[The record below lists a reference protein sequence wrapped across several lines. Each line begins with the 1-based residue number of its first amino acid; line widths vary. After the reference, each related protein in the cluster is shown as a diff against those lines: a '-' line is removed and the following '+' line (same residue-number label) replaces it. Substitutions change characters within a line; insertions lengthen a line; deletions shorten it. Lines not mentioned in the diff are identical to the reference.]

1 MDLGNIKRVYFL
13 GIGGIGMSALARYF
27 LSIGKSVAGYD
38 KGLTS
43 LTQKLIKEGA
53 HIHFNDN
60 IDLIPDEF
68 KKPEELI
75 HTLVIYTPAI
85 PNEHNELSFFND
97 KGYNILKRSELLGLI
112 AEKKTTIAVA
122 GTHGKTTIS
131 TMIAHIL
138 SKTETGCNA
147 FLGGISRN
155 FNTNLILSPQSNLLV
170 TEADEYD
177 RSFLKL
183 FPDYAVISSMDA
195 DHMDIYGNM
204 EELKT
209 AFGRFAS
216 QVKGYLVIKKGVDIS
231 FAASNN
237 ARLLYYSGNAET
249 DFYAQN
255 IRLVEGYYIFDFV
268 IPGGII
274 KDIKLGQP
282 GMYNIENAVAAL
294 AVAWLLQT
302 KSEILAKS
310 LESFKGI
317 QRRFDVQLKKE
328 NLVYI
333 DDYAHHPVEI
343 SACVKSTRELYPGR
357 KITGIFQPHLYS
369 RTRDLANEFAE
380 SLDLLD
386 KLILLDIYPAREK
399 PIKGITSK
407 IIFDK
412 VKINDKILC
421 SNKDLMN
428 VLKNE
433 SPEVL
438 LTMGAG
444 NIDEFIDPIKE
455 MFA

>member
-1 MDLGNIKRVYFL
+1 
-13 GIGGIGMSALARYF
+13 MSALARYF

-155 FNTNLILSPQSNLLV
+155 FNTNLLLSPQSNLLV

-343 SACVKSTRELYPGR
+343 SACVKSARELYPGR

-421 SNKDLMN
+421 SIKDLMN